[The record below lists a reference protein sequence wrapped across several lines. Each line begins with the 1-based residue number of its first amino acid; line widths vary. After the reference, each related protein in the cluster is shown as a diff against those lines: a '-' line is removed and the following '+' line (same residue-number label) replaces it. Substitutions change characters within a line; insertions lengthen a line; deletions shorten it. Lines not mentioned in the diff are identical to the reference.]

1 MFDTQ
6 SFFFC
11 INFISKWI
19 SDYIH
24 LKISLPFTN
33 IGRKKSVMKKKREK
47 GDDELKKKK
56 FLKDKPPHLVQLTGF
71 LLFNKLFKFPI
82 DCFW

>member
-1 MFDTQ
+1 MDFRLY
-6 SFFFC
+6 SLE
-11 INFISKWI
+11 NFS
-19 SDYIH
+19 
-24 LKISLPFTN
+24 PFYEYW
-33 IGRKKSVMKKKREK
+33 KKKERNEKKREK